1 MATRNI
7 LMKWLTASVSE
18 ADFGA
23 WLPNSPR
30 KNILVWEENGITY
43 MAISNGLTLE
53 EVLKVAKSLGK

>member
-1 MATRNI
+1 
-7 LMKWLTASVSE
+7 MKWLTASVSE
-18 ADFGA
+18 ADFGV

-43 MAISNGLTLE
+43 MAMSNGLTLE